1 MNKVVVGIDI
11 GGTITKIGLID
22 KNGKCISKISFRT
35 KENNDFDDFIKNIND
50 SIIKLNNKNLDI
62 SSIGIGAPN
71 ANSLEGTIETPANL
85 KWKGKLE
92 IIKKLKNFF
101 NIPIKLSNDAN
112 CAAMG
117 EMLYGNAKSFSD
129 FIVITLGTGLG
140 SGIVSNGK
148 LVQGFDGFAGELGHF
163 SINNDGRLTGLG
175 IKGGL
180 ESYAS
185 ATGLKRTIMYM
196 LAKYTDNSI
205 FREVPFNNLHGEDIT
220 KAAENNDPIAIKS
233 YEYTGKILGK
243 SLANFVSFSQPE
255 AIILTGGLANS
266 GKWILKPT
274 IFHFEKNLLPF
285 YKKKVKILESGLE
298 EKDAAILGAAAL
310 AWK

>member
-22 KNGKCISKISFRT
+22 KKGKCISKISFRT
-35 KENNDFDDFIKNIND
+35 KENNEFDDFIKNIKN
-50 SIIKLNNKNLDI
+50 SIIKLNKKKLDI

-92 IIKKLKNFF
+92 IIKKLNNFF

-274 IFHFEKNLLPF
+274 IYHFEKNLLPF

>member
-22 KNGKCISKISFRT
+22 KKGKCISKISFRT
-35 KENNDFDDFIKNIND
+35 KENNEFDDFIENIKN
-50 SIIKLNNKNLDI
+50 SIKKLNKKKLDI

-85 KWKGKLE
+85 KWKGNLE
-92 IIKKLKNFF
+92 IIKKLNNFF

-205 FREVPFNNLHGEDIT
+205 FRDVPFNNLHGEDIT

-274 IFHFEKNLLPF
+274 IYHFEKNLLPF
-285 YKKKVKILESGLE
+285 YKNKVKILESGLE
-298 EKDAAILGAAAL
+298 EKDAAVLGAAAL

>member
-22 KNGKCISKISFRT
+22 KKGKCISKISFRT
-35 KENNDFDDFIKNIND
+35 KENNEFDDFIKNIKN
-50 SIIKLNNKNLDI
+50 SIVKLNKKKLDI

-92 IIKKLKNFF
+92 IIKKLNNFF

-274 IFHFEKNLLPF
+274 IYHFEKNLLPF
-285 YKKKVKILESGLE
+285 YKNKVKILESGLE

>member
-22 KNGKCISKISFRT
+22 KKGKCISKISFRT
-35 KENNDFDDFIKNIND
+35 KENNEFDDFIKNIKN
-50 SIIKLNNKNLDI
+50 SIIKLNKKKLDI

-92 IIKKLKNFF
+92 IIKKLNNFF

-185 ATGLKRTIMYM
+185 ATGLKRTIMY
-196 LAKYTDNSI
+196 LFAKYTDNSI
-205 FREVPFNNLHGEDIT
+205 FR
-220 KAAENNDPIAIKS
+220 
-233 YEYTGKILGK
+233 
-243 SLANFVSFSQPE
+243 
-255 AIILTGGLANS
+255 
-266 GKWILKPT
+266 
-274 IFHFEKNLLPF
+274 
-285 YKKKVKILESGLE
+285 
-298 EKDAAILGAAAL
+298 
-310 AWK
+310 

>member
-22 KNGKCISKISFRT
+22 KKGKCISKISFRT
-35 KENNDFDDFIKNIND
+35 KENNEFDDFIKNIKN
-50 SIIKLNNKNLDI
+50 SIVKLNKKKLDV

-92 IIKKLKNFF
+92 IIKKLNNFF

-274 IFHFEKNLLPF
+274 IYHFEKNLLPF
-285 YKKKVKILESGLE
+285 YKNKVKILESGLE

>member
-1 MNKVVVGIDI
+1 MGSEM
-11 GGTITKIGLID
+11 
-22 KNGKCISKISFRT
+22 CIR
-35 KENNDFDDFIKNIND
+35 DR
-50 SIIKLNNKNLDI
+50 
-62 SSIGIGAPN
+62 
-71 ANSLEGTIETPANL
+71 
-85 KWKGKLE
+85 
-92 IIKKLKNFF
+92 
-101 NIPIKLSNDAN
+101 N

-148 LVQGFDGFAGELGHF
+148 LIQGFDGFAGELGHF
-163 SINNDGRLTGLG
+163 SIKEDGRLTGLG

-180 ESYAS
+180 ESYVS
-185 ATGLKRTIMYM
+185 ATGLKRTIMFM

-205 FREVPFNNLHGEDIT
+205 FREVPFNELHGEDIT
-220 KAAENNDPIAIKS
+220 KAAEKNDPIAIKA

-285 YKKKVKILESGLE
+285 YKNKVKILESGLE

>member
-22 KNGKCISKISFRT
+22 KKGKCISKISFRT
-35 KENNDFDDFIKNIND
+35 KENNEFDDFIKNIKN
-50 SIIKLNNKNLDI
+50 SIKKLNKKKLDI

-92 IIKKLKNFF
+92 IIKKLNNFF

-274 IFHFEKNLLPF
+274 IYHFEKNLLPF
-285 YKKKVKILESGLE
+285 YKNKVKILESGLE

>member
-1 MNKVVVGIDI
+1 MNKVIVGIDI

-22 KNGKCISKISFRT
+22 KKGKCISKISFRT
-35 KENNDFDDFIKNIND
+35 KENNEFDDFIKNIKN
-50 SIIKLNNKNLDI
+50 SIIKLNKKKLDI

-92 IIKKLKNFF
+92 IIKKLNNFF

-274 IFHFEKNLLPF
+274 IYHFEKNLLPF
-285 YKKKVKILESGLE
+285 YKNKVKILESGLE